1 MKTLKQHLPVLALTL
16 GLVLSGS
23 NVMQGQSNG
32 HRTTTQRQS
41 NTTTQKREGRTISE
55 RNSTVKRGQTSG
67 HRQSSNIQQVRPG
80 GGNSSDR
87 PGGNRPDNGNSQA
100 RPGGNRPGGGNS
112 MDRPG
117 GNGNRPGGN
126 RPGHGWNPGH
136 GGPGNNY
143 RPSNSVPP
151 PGAGGYRPSY
161 RPPRQYRWERPVPPP
176 PPRYAYVRV
185 GVPTIGD
192 ILGLAFGSLIDYG
205 INSLINIAYNRSNSV
220 SIILDNSITGM
231 TGHQQN
237 PTTGKTLKGD
247 VTAAVSL
254 EKLCEAIGINRVRV
268 VDPYDLAECEKVIKE
283 ELAADEPSVIISRRP
298 CILLKY
304 VEKKPPMKVDSDKCR
319 SCKACMGLGCP
330 SISLSDGKAKID
342 HTICV
347 GCGICSQLC
356 HFDAIK

>member
-100 RPGGNRPGGGNS
+100 RPGGNSQGRPGGNRPGGNRPGGGNS

-205 INSLINIAYNRSNSV
+205 INSLINTGYQVVGTYNDVVYLNNVTQFGITWPEASMYYGPSGLRGARFQYGSYSPTDYRYRSAY
-220 SIILDNSITGM
+220 
-231 TGHQQN
+231 
-237 PTTGKTLKGD
+237 
-247 VTAAVSL
+247 
-254 EKLCEAIGINRVRV
+254 
-268 VDPYDLAECEKVIKE
+268 
-283 ELAADEPSVIISRRP
+283 
-298 CILLKY
+298 
-304 VEKKPPMKVDSDKCR
+304 
-319 SCKACMGLGCP
+319 
-330 SISLSDGKAKID
+330 
-342 HTICV
+342 
-347 GCGICSQLC
+347 SQLC
-356 HFDAIK
+356 AIYGQPVSVTNTGYVTTATWWGGNNTGYITLQYGPGVNQTGARMYYTDLIYGTL